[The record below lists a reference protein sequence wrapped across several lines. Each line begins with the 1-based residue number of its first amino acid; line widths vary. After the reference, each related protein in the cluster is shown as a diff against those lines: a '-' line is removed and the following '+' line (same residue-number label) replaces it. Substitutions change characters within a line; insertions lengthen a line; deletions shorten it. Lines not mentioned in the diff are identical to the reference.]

1 MPSRAGWITGLS
13 GALAVAALAWGL
25 SRAPQRRLSPA
36 RAPADDAG
44 DPARW
49 PGELAALTRLAA
61 TFPPG
66 FGVARVVLDPGHG
79 ATSNRGNT
87 SSFCVDEQD
96 AMLTLADAVRT
107 RLEATGHVEVRLSR
121 ELGALVDYA
130 DRLDDAAAWH
140 ADAFVSLHSD
150 VRGKIDRWFP
160 EPGRACPIATDA
172 PGFAVL
178 YSDEGD
184 PAMNAR
190 RLGLGRA
197 VARHMSE
204 AGFLAYGG
212 AAYAGLYGA
221 DEGER
226 GVFVDRHAPD
236 QRIFVLRRAAMPS
249 ILVETHNAL
258 DPREAS
264 RWGGDEAVD
273 AFAAAVAAALAETL
287 GGARHGG

>member
-1 MPSRAGWITGLS
+1 MPSRAAWLTGLS
-13 GALAVAALAWGL
+13 GVIAAMALAAAAL
-25 SRAPQRRLSPA
+25 RAPARRRLVA
-36 RAPADDAG
+36 HGPADDAG
-44 DPARW
+44 DPSRW
-49 PGELAALTRLAA
+49 PGERAPLARVAS

-96 AMLTLADAVRT
+96 AMLVLADALRA

-121 ELGALVDYA
+121 ELGELVDYA
-130 DRLDDAAAWH
+130 QRLDDAEAWR

-150 VRGKIDRWFP
+150 VRGKIESWAP
-160 EPGRACPIATDA
+160 EPGRSCSIALDA

-178 YSDEGD
+178 YSDEG
-184 PAMNAR
+184 AASMTSG
-190 RLGLGRA
+190 RLALGRA
-197 VARHMSE
+197 VARHMTE
-204 AGFLAYGG
+204 AGFLPYGG

-221 DEGER
+221 DEQER
-226 GVFVDRHAPD
+226 GVFVDRHAPER
-236 QRIFVLRRAAMPS
+236 RIFVLRRAAMPS

-264 RWGGDEAVD
+264 RWATGEVLD